1 MRFTSKGNFVNQRRN
16 IQQRSTTQPPR
27 QNIIKNNQ
35 LSKKKQREIE
45 IESERK
51 KYGLL
56 IDDRNPLM
64 KIENTTENI
73 KLDVKEKNKEKTTK
87 REKKEKTK
95 IKEIIPQEIKIIYK
109 NKDGNILTKN
119 NSSQTDIT
127 NKPQFM
133 FHCDNLDDTKIK
145 KITIFSINKYLLI
158 ANNFKNKFDNKID
171 INVIETNSLNVS
183 QLSTSKENGHY
194 IFFFGLHYYLKVV
207 PKFYFS
213 KYLIQNKYFVYQTK
227 AIWRIV
233 DFVNYIDKYY
243 YEVLSNAYKVYEF
256 CDLNNYLYKDFEK
269 SKYEIIK
276 PFVYN
281 NYINELEKKEI
292 DILFYGHLNERR
304 VKIINKI
311 KTEFKDRFTIK
322 IIKPNDNIYGEDLV
336 SFIQQSKIVLNIHTR
351 IDDNL
356 ETMRLNEVISH
367 SNALIISEK
376 PIDKEDIFIYQTR
389 PNIIFIEQILD
400 NFENIDVFINTI
412 ENSLESYED
421 DEKERNVQTDDFFFQ
436 KISTTDFISETS
448 KTIVAKKY
456 TEYINPKLK
465 QKVSILLIHDN
476 VKNNIELIMKKLV
489 QLYSNEKYDFE
500 IILSSNTKL
509 SDDKIK
515 NDLKMKVVIDENAST
530 KDLLIK
536 AKEKLSYNSDIVILQ
551 KTDIYHCSDII
562 LYSLLNLNDN
572 IYYSFPIY
580 KLTTDKEKIGLQYM
594 FNNKNQKY
602 YTEFIVNA
610 DIEKKEMTENWIHH
624 RKYNDN
630 SESCLYAIN
639 KVEFMKLDIEKYTN
653 EQFFNKKMM
662 NEKNNDIEHII
673 VDSNKF
679 FGLSVT
685 V

>member
-1 MRFTSKGNFVNQRRN
+1 MRFTSKGKFVNQPRN
-16 IQQRSTTQPPR
+16 IQQRPTTQPTR
-27 QNIIKNNQ
+27 QNIIKSNQ
-35 LSKKKQREIE
+35 PSKKKQREIE

-73 KLDVKEKNKEKTTK
+73 KLDVKEKKGKTTK
-87 REKKEKTK
+87 IKGKKKV
-95 IKEIIPQEIKIIYK
+95 KEIIPQEIKIIYK

-119 NSSQTDIT
+119 NSSQTDIS

-233 DFVNYIDKYY
+233 DFVNYVDKYY
-243 YEVLSNAYKVYEF
+243 YEVLSNAYKIYEF

-281 NYINELEKKEI
+281 NYINELEKKET

-311 KTEFKDRFTIK
+311 KSEFKDKFIIK
-322 IIKPNDNIYGEDLV
+322 IIKPNDNIYGEALIPY
-336 SFIQQSKIVLNIHTR
+336 IQQSKVVLNIHTR

-356 ETMRLNEVISH
+356 ETVRLNEVISH

-376 PIDKEDIFIYQTR
+376 PIDKEDIFIYETR
-389 PNIIFIEQILD
+389 ANIIFVDQILD
-400 NFENIDVFINTI
+400 DLTNIDIFMNII

-421 DEKERNVQTDDFFFQ
+421 DEKERNVQSDDLFFQ
-436 KISTTDFISETS
+436 KILTTDFVSETS
-448 KTIVAKKY
+448 KTLITKKY
-456 TEYINPKLK
+456 TEYVNPKLK
-465 QKVSILLIHDN
+465 QKISIIIIHEN
-476 VKNNIELIMKKLV
+476 NKNNIELVLKKIH
-489 QLYSNEKYDFE
+489 QLYSNETYNYE
-500 IILSSNTKL
+500 IILSSNTKI
-509 SDDKIK
+509 SDK
-515 NDLKMKVVIDENAST
+515 NLMNYLKLKLVVSENASMKELLT
-530 KDLLIK
+530 NAKDKI
-536 AKEKLSYNSDIVILQ
+536 SYDSDIVILQ
-551 KTDIYHCSDII
+551 RSDVYQCSDIL
-562 LYSLLNLNDN
+562 LYSMLNLIDDT
-572 IYYSFPIY
+572 YYSFPIY

-594 FNNKNQKY
+594 FNNNNTKY
-602 YTEFIVNA
+602 YSEFIVNN
-610 DIEKKEMTENWIHH
+610 DIGKREITDNWIHH
-624 RKYNDN
+624 RKYKNN
-630 SESCLYAIN
+630 SNSHIYALN
-639 KVEFMKLDIEKYTN
+639 KSEFMKLDIEKYTDD
-653 EQFFNKKMM
+653 QFFDEKML
-662 NEKNNDIEHII
+662 NEKNSNIERII
-673 VDSNKF
+673 VDSNKYF
-679 FGLSVT
+679 CLSVT

>member
-1 MRFTSKGNFVNQRRN
+1 MRFTSKGKFVNQRRN
-16 IQQRSTTQPPR
+16 IQQRPTTQPPR
-27 QNIIKNNQ
+27 QNIIKSNQ

-73 KLDVKEKNKEKTTK
+73 KLDVKEKKEKTTK
-87 REKKEKTK
+87 IKGKKKV
-95 IKEIIPQEIKIIYK
+95 KEIIPQEIKVIYK
-109 NKDGNILTKN
+109 NKHGNILTKN
-119 NSSQTDIT
+119 NSSQTDIS

-171 INVIETNSLNVS
+171 IHVIETNSLNVS

-233 DFVNYIDKYY
+233 DFVNYVDKYY
-243 YEVLSNAYKVYEF
+243 YEVLSNAYKIYEF

-281 NYINELEKKEI
+281 NYINELEKKET

-311 KTEFKDRFTIK
+311 KSEFKDKFIIK
-322 IIKPNDNIYGEDLV
+322 IIKPNDNIYGEALIPY
-336 SFIQQSKIVLNIHTR
+336 IQQSKIVLNIHTR

-356 ETMRLNEVISH
+356 ETVRLNEVISH
-367 SNALIISEK
+367 SNALIVSEK
-376 PIDKEDIFIYQTR
+376 PIDKEDIFIYETR
-389 PNIIFIEQILD
+389 ANIIFVDQILD
-400 NFENIDVFINTI
+400 DLTNIDIFMNTI

-421 DEKERNVQTDDFFFQ
+421 DEKERNVQSDDLFFQ
-436 KISTTDFISETS
+436 KILTTDFVSETS
-448 KTIVAKKY
+448 KTLITKKY
-456 TEYINPKLK
+456 TEYVNPKLK
-465 QKVSILLIHDN
+465 QKISIIIIHEN
-476 VKNNIELIMKKLV
+476 NKNNIEIVLKKIH
-489 QLYSNEKYDFE
+489 QLYSNETYNYE
-500 IILSSNTKL
+500 IILSSNTKI
-509 SDDKIK
+509 SDKILMNYSK
-515 NDLKMKVVIDENAST
+515 LKLVVSENASMKELLT
-530 KDLLIK
+530 NAKDKI
-536 AKEKLSYNSDIVILQ
+536 SYDSDIVILQ
-551 KTDIYHCSDII
+551 RSHVYQCSDIL
-562 LYSLLNLNDN
+562 LYSMLNLIDDT
-572 IYYSFPIY
+572 YYSFPIY
-580 KLTTDKEKIGLQYM
+580 KLTSDKEKIGLQYM
-594 FNNKNQKY
+594 FNNNNTQY
-602 YTEFIVNA
+602 YSEFIVNN
-610 DIEKKEMTENWIHH
+610 DIGKKEITDNWIHH
-624 RKYNDN
+624 RKYKNN
-630 SESCLYAIN
+630 SNSHIYALN
-639 KVEFMKLDIEKYTN
+639 KSEFMKLDIEKYTDD
-653 EQFFNKKMM
+653 QFFDEKML
-662 NEKNNDIEHII
+662 NEKNSNIERII
-673 VDSNKF
+673 VDSNKYF
-679 FGLSVT
+679 CLSVT